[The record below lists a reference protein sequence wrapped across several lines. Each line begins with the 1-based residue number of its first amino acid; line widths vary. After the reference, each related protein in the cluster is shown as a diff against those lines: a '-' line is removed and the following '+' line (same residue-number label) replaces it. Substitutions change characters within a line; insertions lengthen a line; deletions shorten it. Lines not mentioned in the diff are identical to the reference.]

1 MNADG
6 TTDNRRDGDMASY
19 TSEPIYWRAATA
31 ASARAAE
38 RTVVFDTAGGRY
50 HGFEGVSAR
59 IWELLEEG
67 ASASA
72 VTSALAAEYDV
83 GEERVRADAS
93 SFLAKLA
100 GDGLVTC
107 ANGTDH
113 APTIAECTLALGAA
127 RLALKTLGAART
139 LSLARHAALGSPK
152 RGASPRLL
160 EDAALANARAA
171 ALFPGRVL
179 CLEQSLALY
188 VLLRR
193 AGIEARL
200 CVGVQ
205 PYLFGGHAWVEHRG
219 VPVNDSREGLRPFV
233 PALVLED

>member
-1 MNADG
+1 MNAG
-6 TTDNRRDGDMASY
+6 AATDNTRDGDMASC
-19 TSEPIYWRAATA
+19 TPEPIYWRAATA

-38 RTVVFDTAGGRY
+38 RTVVLDAAGGRY

-59 IWELLEEG
+59 IWELLEGG
-67 ASASA
+67 ASVST
-72 VTSALAAEYDV
+72 VTSALVAEYDV
-83 GEERVRADAS
+83 GEERLRADAS
-93 SFLAKLA
+93 TFLEKLA
-100 GDGLVTC
+100 LDGLVTR
-107 ANGTDH
+107 AGVPEL
-113 APTIAECTLALGAA
+113 APTIAECTLALGAV

-139 LSLARHAALGSPK
+139 LSLARHAVLGRPKRSASPK
-152 RGASPRLL
+152 LL

-200 CVGVQ
+200 CLGVQ
-205 PYLFGGHAWVEHRG
+205 PYLFGGHAWVEHGG
-219 VPVNDSREGLRPFV
+219 VPINDSREGLRPFV
-233 PALVLED
+233 RALVLED